1 MADVNVLLSEF
12 QKFSVKPES
21 ELDLIRRAFE
31 FAQTAHRNQKRKS
44 GEPYFSHCFETALKI
59 AEWRLDAETIAASLL
74 HDAIEDAGITFEKIK
89 TAFGKEV
96 AFLAEGATKL
106 GRLKYRTAEEKQA
119 ENLRKMILAL
129 SEDVRVVLIKL
140 ADRLHNMKT
149 LKFLPV
155 QKQKRIALETSG
167 IYAPLAHRLGMANLA
182 GELEDLAFPYLHP
195 QEYQWLNKNV
205 ADRYEE
211 RQKYLE
217 TVRDIAE
224 KKLKENGVAALKI
237 DSRAKRYSSLY
248 KKLLRCDMNLEQIYD
263 LVALRITVKTV
274 EDCYAAMGLIHQIW
288 PPLPGKIKDYIALPK
303 PNSYRSIHTTVFCVD
318 NKPTEFQIRTRE
330 MHDEAENGIA
340 AYWAYNEA
348 KSGKQYRQRK
358 AIFAREKELE
368 WVNQLKEWQRGIS
381 DSEEFLNSLKIDFFK
396 DRVFAITPKGEV
408 IDLPAGSTPVDFAY
422 AVHTE
427 IGNQCVGARVNSKIV
442 PLEYQLQSGDLVEIL
457 VQKSKKPS
465 ESWLEFVK
473 SEQAKKR
480 IKNALN
486 RSKTLNRRP
495 TETEFRIIAE
505 DRVGLLKDLSAVIS
519 RSHVNIVKADIP
531 KTAHFPAIKIR
542 CQLSDKEKT
551 EKIVWKLKAV
561 KGVKEISYKSV

>member
-1 MADVNVLLSEF
+1 MANVNALLAKF
-12 QKFSVKPES
+12 QKFSIKSES

-31 FAQTAHRNQKRKS
+31 FARNVHQGQKRKS
-44 GEPYFSHCFETALKI
+44 GEPYFEHCFETALKI
-59 AEWRLDAETIAASLL
+59 AEWRLDAETIAAALL
-74 HDAIEDAGITFEKIK
+74 HDAIEDAGISFEKIK
-89 TAFGKEV
+89 MEFNEEI
-96 AFLAEGATKL
+96 AFLVDGITKL
-106 GRLKYRTAEEKQA
+106 GHLKYRTSEERQA
-119 ENLRKMILAL
+119 GNLRKMILAL
-129 SEDVRVVLIKL
+129 SKDIRVILIKL
-140 ADRLHNMKT
+140 ADRFHNMKT
-149 LKFLPV
+149 LKFLPLP
-155 QKQKRIALETSG
+155 KQKRIALETSE

-182 GELEDLAFPYLHP
+182 GELEDLSFPYLYP
-195 QEYQWLNKNV
+195 KEYQWLVKNV
-205 ADRYEE
+205 SDRYGE

-217 TVRDIAE
+217 AVKNMVE
-224 KKLKENGVAALKI
+224 KKLKESGIAALKI

-248 KKLLRCDMNLEQIYD
+248 KKLLRCEMNIEQIYD
-263 LVALRITVKTV
+263 LVALRIVVETV
-274 EDCYAAMGLIHQIW
+274 EDCYAAMGIIHQFW

-303 PNSYRSIHTTVFCVD
+303 PNGYRSIHTTVFCVD

-348 KSGKQYRQRK
+348 KSGKQYRRRK
-358 AIFAREKELE
+358 AIFASKKELD
-368 WVNQLKEWQRGIS
+368 WVNQLKEWQEETAG
-381 DSEEFLNSLKIDFFK
+381 SEEFLTSLKIDFFS

-408 IDLPAGSTPVDFAY
+408 IDLPTGSTPVDFAY

-427 IGNQCVGARVNSKIV
+427 IGNQCIGAKVNNKIA
-442 PLEYQLQSGDLVEIL
+442 PLDYQIQSGDLVEIL
-457 VQKSKKPS
+457 IQKSKRPS

-486 RSKTLNRRP
+486 RSKILSRRP
-495 TETEFRIIAE
+495 AETEFRIIAE

-542 CQLSDKEKT
+542 CQLSDKEKI
-551 EKIVWKLKAV
+551 EKILWKLKAV